1 MSSATYET
9 PPELAPSDLTDD
21 QASWPRTVGLTGFMA
36 ASLGVLILVL
46 NAAEATMAL
55 RVGNNVGAAAIVL
68 GIVLML
74 FHAAR
79 DRDQV
84 IRRLYGNVG
93 GIGLILVGIILSL
106 MPVIMSATG
115 SNVSVRGRGLG
126 KLLGRAMNQAVEAAP
141 GTIVSLFFPH
151 GAACFLAG
159 LFFLI
164 IYCRNETEE
173 ANRNVG
179 LKLLLWVGTAFALTA
194 FVLGN
199 AINGFV
205 LAYGSTLALLGLLYL
220 WAYISQLGGADL
232 GGYKP
237 ALALGGL
244 GAVVFLIALAR
255 TLIPHEQA
263 FFIPNGLLL
272 MALGLGYAA
281 VALFLVSDWQL
292 IVLTRRELA
301 AYFYSPIAYLVLFIN
316 VLVAF
321 LNYHLFTERLARTPM
336 AEPIL
341 GQFMLSTIY
350 WAFVVVFMVPA
361 LTMRLVSEEKRSGT
375 YEVLMCA
382 PVSESTVLLSKLFSG
397 VMFYMLTWSVW
408 GIYLLAL
415 RAEGGPPFEYRPI
428 LSFFL
433 ALLVS
438 GFTLMSMG
446 LFFSC
451 LTKNQIVA
459 AGLTFFGM
467 LVYVA
472 LLFAG
477 KAARP
482 ESAQQVIFTHLTFF
496 NLWFESI
503 EGRVHLRDMFLQ
515 LSLTFFW
522 YFLALKVLQ
531 ARRWG

>member
-9 PPELAPSDLTDD
+9 PPELAPSEMTDD

-36 ASLGVLILVL
+36 ATVGVLILVL
-46 NAAEATMAL
+46 NAAGTTMAL
-55 RVGNNVGAAAIVL
+55 KFGNNVGFAAVVL
-68 GIVLML
+68 GVVLML

-84 IRRLYGNVG
+84 IRRLYGNIG
-93 GIGLILVGIILSL
+93 GIGLPLVGVIFSL
-106 MPVIMSATG
+106 MPLMISATAKVDEG
-115 SNVSVRGRGLG
+115 ATRHY
-126 KLLGRAMNQAVEAAP
+126 
-141 GTIVSLFFPH
+141 TSLFFPF
-151 GAACFLAG
+151 GWACFFAG
-159 LFFLI
+159 LLFLI
-164 IYCRNETEE
+164 VYCKNETEE
-173 ANRNVG
+173 ASRQVG
-179 LKLLLWVGTAFALTA
+179 LYALVGFGAAFALTA
-194 FVLGN
+194 FIFGN
-199 AINGFV
+199 AVNGFV
-205 LAYGSTLALLGLLYL
+205 LTYGSVLALLGLAYL
-220 WAYISQLGGADL
+220 CAYVSQLGGADL

-237 ALALGGL
+237 ALALGAL

-255 TLIPHEQA
+255 TLIPHEQP

-272 MALGLGYAA
+272 MTLGLGYAA